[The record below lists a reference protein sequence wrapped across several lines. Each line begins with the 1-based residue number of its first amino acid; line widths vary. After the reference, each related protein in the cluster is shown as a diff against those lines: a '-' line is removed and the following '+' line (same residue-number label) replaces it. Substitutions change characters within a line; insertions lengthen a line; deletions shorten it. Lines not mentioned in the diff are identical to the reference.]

1 MTARPP
7 RPRPPH
13 AVAPSIL
20 VGGTW
25 SVVTHGP
32 VYSKASMGSG
42 SSSGSS
48 GEEGGACGGASEEAS
63 AASIF
68 APGDVQRKCRRGHGA
83 RRSGLGTG
91 TSIAGV
97 ALLQSEGAMGC
108 TGAELSQGNTFFRV
122 SSGYQRLSYGRY

>member
-1 MTARPP
+1 
-7 RPRPPH
+7 
-13 AVAPSIL
+13 
-20 VGGTW
+20 
-25 SVVTHGP
+25 
-32 VYSKASMGSG
+32 MGSG

-48 GEEGGACGGASEEAS
+48 GDDGGAGGGASGEAS

-108 TGAELSQGNTFFRV
+108 TGAELSQGNTFFGSV
-122 SSGYQRLSYGRY
+122 LATNGSATGAIRLSVTDVEQA